1 MLLYKYH
8 IKKGGN
14 KLEKPIK
21 KIIIINGSGG
31 VGKDAFAKRVIEET
45 VKIAKHTGYTTEQI
59 KTGQICNY
67 VIAPNIY
74 YRSNNISTID
84 CVKNIARMFDWNG
97 KKSEKDRKML
107 SDFKDLLTNYNDY
120 PFKRIVA
127 QITDWLRYDKSRPND
142 MYDHSFLFV
151 HCREPKEIERIKN
164 QFPNDVF
171 TLLVQNP
178 KVAKVIGNHADREVE
193 NYNYDFTVVNDSD
206 LRALRKIA
214 IDFYKKIFNQGFTKY
229 KFVASDY
236 DFDPEE
242 WDN

>member
-1 MLLYKYH
+1 M
-8 IKKGGN
+8 
-14 KLEKPIK
+14 EKPIK

-45 VKIAKHTGYTTEQI
+45 INLAKRIVPVENEDYCVNPEIFYRIDNITT
-59 KTGQICNY
+59 
-67 VIAPNIY
+67 
-74 YRSNNISTID
+74 NNISTID
-84 CVKNIARMFDWNG
+84 CVKNIAKMFNWNG
-97 KKSEKDRKML
+97 EKSEKDRKML
-107 SDFKDLLTNYNDY
+107 SDLKDLMIVYNDY
-120 PFKRIVA
+120 PFKRVTA
-127 QITDWLRYDKSRPND
+127 QITNWLRYDKTRPND

-164 QFPNDVF
+164 QFPNDTF

-178 KVAKVIGNHADREVE
+178 KVAKITGNHADKEVE

-206 LRALRKIA
+206 LRALRKVA

-236 DFDPEE
+236 DFSPEE
-242 WDN
+242 WDI